1 MTSAI
6 AKLRQYGERVP
17 RVWRGVLGMVVVTL
31 LFSMQQAL
39 VKHLTAEMHPLEVG
53 FFRQFFGLVV
63 LLPVIFRTGLHAF
76 VPRRLGLYSTRAVLE
91 VTSMSLNFA
100 ALSIT
105 TLGTVV
111 ALFFTTPL
119 FATLFAVF
127 ILRESFRLNRAIG
140 LAVGFLGSL
149 IVLRPGIIE
158 IDLGALLMLGSVA
171 LWGASISVIKIL
183 SRTES
188 NVKITVY
195 MAAMATPMAL
205 IAALPVWRMPTLY
218 ELGVLAFVG
227 GISSLA
233 HIMFVQ
239 VFRNADV
246 AAVMPLDFGR
256 LIWAALIG
264 YIAFNEFP
272 DIWTWVGATTI
283 FAAATWVA
291 VHERRNDKPRS
302 GPSP

>member
-1 MTSAI
+1 MGVVARVRR
-6 AKLRQYGERVP
+6 LFEQVP
-17 RVWRGVLGMVVVTL
+17 RVWRGVLGMLVVTL

-39 VKHLTAEMHPLEVG
+39 VKHISAEMHPLQIG
-53 FFRQFFGLVV
+53 FFRQFFGFLVLV
-63 LLPVIFRTGLHAF
+63 PVIARTGLAAF
-76 VPRRLGLYSTRAVLE
+76 APRRLGLYSARAVLE

-119 FATLFAVF
+119 FATLFAVI
-127 ILRESFRLNRAIG
+127 ILRESFRLSR
-140 LAVGFLGSL
+140 AVGLGVGFIGSL

-188 NVKITVY
+188 NVKMTVY
-195 MAAMATPMAL
+195 MAAMATPLAL

-218 ELGVLAFVG
+218 ELAVMALVG

-246 AAVMPLDFGR
+246 TAVMPLDFLR
-256 LIWAALIG
+256 LLWAALIG

-272 DIWTWVGATTI
+272 DLWTWIGATTI
-283 FAAATWVA
+283 FVAATSVA
-291 VHERRNDKPRS
+291 LHERRNEPPAR
-302 GPSP
+302 PPT